1 MTGSQP
7 VLSRRNLKR
16 PSNLARMQCPGCGK
30 EVKADASAEV
40 DTDKSGGV
48 TIRQGGDVLH
58 KCGAG
63 AGAGGEGASSSGH

>member
-1 MTGSQP
+1 
-7 VLSRRNLKR
+7 
-16 PSNLARMQCPGCGK
+16 MQCPGCGK

-48 TIRQGGDVLH
+48 TIRQGADVLH
-58 KCGAG
+58 KCAGGGG